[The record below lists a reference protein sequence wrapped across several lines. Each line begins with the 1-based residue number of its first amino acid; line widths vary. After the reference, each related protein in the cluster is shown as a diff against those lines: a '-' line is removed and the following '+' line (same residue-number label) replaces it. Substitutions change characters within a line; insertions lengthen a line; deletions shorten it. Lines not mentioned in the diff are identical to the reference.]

1 MGKVRVGLCVA
12 GVVLVLAGCSTRVG
26 GRPVGSDA
34 PAEALN
40 IDMFDDLST
49 VDPCSLTGPA
59 AFEEYGIATMPGKPT
74 FDECAVKVA
83 TDEGR
88 VTVRLGE
95 WQTEDALPEGR
106 SVVATLDDGTSIVH
120 VGRDCDMALV
130 LGDGG
135 VVLTSVE
142 TSGTVVPSDDVLCG
156 LTQGAARGVHDV
168 AAGGRVEHWD
178 DLPRNSFGRVAA
190 CEVLDDEEVAA
201 AIGDTSAAFVRLPGR
216 APVPVGQRRWRDAD
230 REARLPGGRDPTGRG
245 RAGLGRA
252 RADRRPPVV
261 GGGHDD
267 REPHGVHRAHRAHR
281 LPAGAR
287 DEGVRGAAGRDPD
300 RRRRRVHGGK
310 DPGGQGVAR
319 PTRLVRLPGFL
330 CVGRVPAQVRVPR
343 WLVAGCRHVPLR

>member
-142 TSGTVVPSDDVLCG
+142 ASGTVVPSDDVLCG

-201 AIGDTSAAFVRLPGR
+201 AIGDTSARSYVYPAGHQCRWGSAGGETPTAKLDF
-216 APVPVGQRRWRDAD
+216 PVVETPQDAGVPD
-230 REARLPGGRDPTGRG
+230 SAALEPIGGRQSWVVDTTTESLTVCTVLTEHIDFRPGLGTKEYAALRVAIPTGGVDACTAARTL
-245 RAGLGRA
+245 AGKA
-252 RADRRPPVV
+252 WQD
-261 GGGHDD
+261 
-267 REPHGVHRAHRAHR
+267 
-281 LPAGAR
+281 LP
-287 DEGVRGAAGRDPD
+287 D
-300 RRRRRVHGGK
+300 
-310 DPGGQGVAR
+310 
-319 PTRLVRLPGFL
+319 
-330 CVGRVPAQVRVPR
+330 
-343 WLVAGCRHVPLR
+343 